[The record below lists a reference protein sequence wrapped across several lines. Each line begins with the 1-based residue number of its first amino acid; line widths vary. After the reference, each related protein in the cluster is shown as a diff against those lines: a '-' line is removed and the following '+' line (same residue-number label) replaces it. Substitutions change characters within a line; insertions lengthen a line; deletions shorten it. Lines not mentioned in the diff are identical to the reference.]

1 MPEIKRFIGFS
12 LGANSIPNHPL
23 VNKVNEVVTRVNSL
37 SGGNGSINVSNITVT
52 GVSDVSGGIKIAP
65 NVTQYTTTVNLTATE
80 IVGTGSGKIGH
91 AGGASLVA
99 APGAGKALELVSAVL
114 VYTFDTAAYT
124 GGANDLT
131 IQDNSGTPFTGAIT
145 TASLLGAGFDS
156 IVKVNFL
163 AAAGVSLLEN
173 APLALVGTPYTNP
186 GTADGILDVIVTW
199 NEVTI

>member
-1 MPEIKRFIGFS
+1 MIAIKRFRGFF
-12 LGANSIPNHPL
+12 LGANAIPNHPL

-37 SGGNGSINVSNITVT
+37 SGGNGSINMSNITVT

-65 NVTQYTTTVNLTATE
+65 NVTQYTTTVNLTATQV
-80 IVGTGSGKIGH
+80 VGTGPGSIGH

-131 IQDNSGTPFTGAIT
+131 IQDNTGTPFTGAIT

>member
-1 MPEIKRFIGFS
+1 MAAINELGGFF
-12 LGANSIPNHPL
+12 LGTDRIPNHPL
-23 VNKVNEVVTRVNSL
+23 ANKVNEVVKRVNSL
-37 SGGNGSINVSNITVT
+37 SGGNGSINASNITVT
-52 GVSDVSGGIKIAP
+52 GVSDVSGGIKIAS
-65 NVTQYTTTVNLTATE
+65 NVTQYTTTVNLTATQ
-80 IVGTGSGKIGH
+80 IVGTDPEKIGH
-91 AGGASLVA
+91 VGGVTLVA

-124 GGANDLT
+124 GGDDDLT

-163 AAAGVSLLEN
+163 AAAGVSLSEN
-173 APLALVGTPYTNP
+173 TKLALIGTPYTN
-186 GTADGILDVIVTW
+186 GGAANGILDVIVTY